1 MKRSVPKI
9 FKMPKT
15 KGRQRTDED
24 HEVPI
29 FRARKMDE
37 NIMVLA
43 PFSMNL
49 EDLSTH
55 FRGKEPM

>member
-1 MKRSVPKI
+1 
-9 FKMPKT
+9 MPKT

-29 FRARKMDE
+29 FRARKIDE